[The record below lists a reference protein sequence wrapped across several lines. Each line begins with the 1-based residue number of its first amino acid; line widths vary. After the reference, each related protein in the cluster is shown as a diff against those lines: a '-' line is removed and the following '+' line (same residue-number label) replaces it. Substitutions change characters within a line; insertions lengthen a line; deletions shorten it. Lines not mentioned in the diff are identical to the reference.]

1 MTIPNVLAE
10 RYASQE
16 MTAIFDP
23 EAKVRIERQLWVA
36 VLRAQADLGVE
47 SEPDAVARYEAV
59 MDDVDL
65 AAIAARE
72 AVTKHDVKAR
82 IDEFNALAGLEEI
95 HRGLTS
101 RDVTEN
107 VEQVQQ
113 FRALALV
120 EARTVALLARLAER
134 AAEHT
139 ALAMVGRT
147 HNVAA
152 QPVTVGKRFAQAGE
166 ELLRAH
172 RALVSLRD
180 DFAIRGIKG
189 PVGTQQD
196 QLQLLGSAEAVAGL
210 ERRIAEHL
218 GIPRVLGA
226 VGQVYPRS
234 LDLAIVSAL
243 VHLAAGPAN
252 LATAIRLMA
261 GHDLATE
268 GFLKGQVGS
277 SAMPH
282 KMNTRSCERVHGLT
296 IVLRGYLTMAAGLA
310 GDQWNE
316 GDVSCSVVRRVVI
329 PDAFYA
335 IDGLYE
341 TMFAVVRGF
350 GPYPAVIRNELDR
363 YLPFLA
369 TTALLVHAVQQGMGR
384 EAAHELIKG
393 HATAVALDLREG
405 RADGRDLLRRLG
417 DDDAFPGDTVT
428 LVAVAEGVMDRIGTA
443 DIQVGAFCA
452 EVEKLTASRPE
463 ASYRGADIV

>member
-1 MTIPNVLAE
+1 MPIPNVLAE

-16 MTAIFDP
+16 MTAIFEP

-36 VLRAQADLGVE
+36 VLRAQADLGVG

-59 MDDVDL
+59 MNDVDL

-107 VEQVQQ
+107 VEQVQL
-113 FRALALV
+113 FRASALV
-120 EARTVALLARLAER
+120 EARTLALLARLAER

-152 QPVTVGKRFAQAGE
+152 QPVTLGKRFAQAGE
-166 ELLRAH
+166 ELLGAH
-172 RALVSLRD
+172 RSLVALRD

-196 QLQLLGSAEAVAGL
+196 QLQLLGSAEAVAEL

-234 LDLAIVSAL
+234 LDLAVVSAL
-243 VHLAAGPAN
+243 VRLAAGPAN

-282 KMNTRSCERVHGLT
+282 KMNTRSCERVNGLT

-316 GDVSCSVVRRVVI
+316 GDVSCSVVRRVVL

-417 DDDAFPGDTVT
+417 DDDAFPGDTST
-428 LVAVAEGVMDRIGTA
+428 LVAVAESVMDRIGTA